1 METLSYSARGNV
13 EKIIFRAFSVAV
25 LLTGIE
31 IIGNAYFQNQQLN
44 QWHWILVGLIV
55 FSQLGL
61 AYGAWLGTKPRAWM
75 IFHGLAPIIVML
87 AWPVLATDG
96 TNLPEDY
103 RPWVWWAVG
112 MSAISLS
119 VAFKPPMSL
128 LGAVSITAVWFLFSG
143 EPYGGAIEFQ
153 RRIQDSV
160 LVLMLGGVFGSLA
173 GLIIAQFGK
182 VDEANSSSLRE
193 SVARAQRETMDRER
207 GLVYALVHDRVLNT
221 LLVASKAKSPGEFS
235 AAAESAESAL
245 RELSIVG
252 SKTTGQESFS
262 SLALFKGLSS
272 ASMEYENVVVSSSG
286 EGSLDI
292 PSEVGEAIT
301 QAALQAIENSR
312 RHSGANR
319 TYLHTEASQGKIK
332 VSIKDYGKG
341 FRTSRVSRNRLG
353 VRLSIVGRVE
363 SVGGKAVIS
372 SKPGVGT
379 EVVLSWTH

>member
-31 IIGNAYFQNQQLN
+31 VIGNAYFQSEFLN
-44 QWHWILVGLIV
+44 PAHWFLVGMIIL
-55 FSQLGL
+55 SQLGL
-61 AYGAWLGTKPRAWM
+61 VYGTWLGTKSRGWM
-75 IFHGLAPIIVML
+75 IFHGLTPVIAML
-87 AWPVLATDG
+87 VWPVLATDG
-96 TNLPEDY
+96 TGLPEDY
-103 RPWVWWAVG
+103 RPWIWWAMG

-119 VAFKPPMSL
+119 VAFKPPFSL
-128 LGAVSITAVWFLFSG
+128 LGAIGVTITWFLFSA

-221 LLVASKAKSPGEFS
+221 LLVAAKAKSQGEYSS
-235 AAAESAESAL
+235 AADSAESAL
-245 RELSIVG
+245 KELSGMG
-252 SKTTGQESFS
+252 SRKAGQESFS
-262 SLALFKGLSS
+262 SLALFKGLAS
-272 ASMEYENVVVSSSG
+272 AAQEYENVIVSSGG
-286 EGSLDI
+286 EGSLAI
-292 PSEVGEAIT
+292 PAEVGEAIT
-301 QAALQAIENSR
+301 QASLQAIENSR

-319 TYLHTEASQGKIK
+319 TYLHTEANEGEIK
-332 VSIKDYGKG
+332 VTIKDHGKG
-341 FRTSRVSRNRLG
+341 FRTSRVRRNRLG
-353 VRLSIVGRVE
+353 VRLSIIGRVE
-363 SVGGKAVIS
+363 SIGGQAVIE

-379 EVVLSWTH
+379 KVVLSWTH